1 MRYNTL
7 NKPSDDKDPGEELET
22 DSNYYESR
30 VKELRDKKDAAYIN
44 FLNGVKVA
52 LAEKEVYVE

>member
-1 MRYNTL
+1 MRYNAL
-7 NKPSDDKDPGEELET
+7 NKPSDDNDPGEELET